1 MSKTTTPKHPPAA
14 ETAPEREPTI
24 SEQIDALTDPSF
36 MTSLARGLAVV
47 QAFSDSRKPQTIANI
62 SQKTGIP
69 RAAVRR
75 CLHTLREL
83 GYVDAELNNFSLRPK
98 VLTLGYSYLSSTPL
112 TVSAQP
118 YLNNISRALNE
129 SSSLAVLEDDE
140 VLYVARAATSR
151 VMSVALNTGSRLPAY
166 CTSLGRV
173 MLAYLPADE
182 LDQYLARTRLR
193 PMTEHTV
200 TSVKRL
206 REILAG
212 VRQAG
217 YAINDEELELGL
229 RSIAVPVRG
238 ASGKVLAALN
248 VGAQAARVS
257 VQQLEREFLP
267 VLQRGAQ
274 ELAILLP

>member
-1 MSKTTTPKHPPAA
+1 MSKATTTETRAAA
-14 ETAPEREPTI
+14 EADDEREPTI
-24 SEQIDALTDPSF
+24 AEQIDAMTDPSF

-118 YLNNISRALNE
+118 YLNDISRTLNE
-129 SSSLAVLEDDE
+129 SSSMAVLEDGE

-173 MLAYLPADE
+173 MLAHLPPDE
-182 LDQYLARTRLR
+182 LEQYLAKTKLR
-193 PMTEHTV
+193 AMTENTV
-200 TSVKRL
+200 VNQKRL
-206 REILAG
+206 REILAD
-212 VRQAG
+212 VRRDG

-238 ASGKVLAALN
+238 ASGQVLAALN

-257 VQQLEREFLP
+257 VKQLEKEFLP
-267 VLQRGAQ
+267 VLVRGAQ

>member
-1 MSKTTTPKHPPAA
+1 MSKATTTETSAA
-14 ETAPEREPTI
+14 EADDEREPTI
-24 SEQIDALTDPSF
+24 AEQIDAMTDPSF

-118 YLNNISRALNE
+118 YLNEISRTLNE
-129 SSSLAVLEDDE
+129 SSSMAVLEDGE
-140 VLYVARAATSR
+140 VLYVARASTSR

-173 MLAYLPADE
+173 MLAHLPPDE
-182 LDQYLARTRLR
+182 LERYLARTRLR
-193 PMTEHTV
+193 AMTENTV
-200 TSVKRL
+200 VNQKRL
-206 REILAG
+206 REILLD
-212 VRQAG
+212 VRRDG

-238 ASGKVLAALN
+238 ASGQVLAALN

-257 VQQLEREFLP
+257 VKQLEKEFLP
-267 VLQRGAQ
+267 VLLRGAQ

>member
-1 MSKTTTPKHPPAA
+1 MSKTTKPKTSVA
-14 ETAPEREPTI
+14 ETEPEHEPSI

-47 QAFSDSRKPQTIANI
+47 RAFSDSRKPQTIANI

-129 SSSLAVLEDDE
+129 SSSLAVLDDDE

-173 MLAYLPADE
+173 MLAHLPLAE
-182 LDQYLARTRLR
+182 LDQYLARTALR
-193 PMTEHTV
+193 PMTENTV
-200 TSVKRL
+200 VNQKRL

-217 YAINDEELELGL
+217 YAVNDEELELGL

-238 ASGKVLAALN
+238 ASGTVLAALN
-248 VGAQAARVS
+248 VGAQASRVS
-257 VQQLEREFLP
+257 VKQLEKEFLP
-267 VLQRGAQ
+267 VLLRGAQ
-274 ELAILLP
+274 ELSILLP

>member
-1 MSKTTTPKHPPAA
+1 MSKATTTETRAA
-14 ETAPEREPTI
+14 EADDEREPTI
-24 SEQIDALTDPSF
+24 AEQIDAMTDPSF

-118 YLNNISRALNE
+118 YLNDISRTLNE
-129 SSSLAVLEDDE
+129 SSSMAVLEDGE

-173 MLAYLPADE
+173 MLAHLPPDE
-182 LDQYLARTRLR
+182 LEQYLAKTKLR
-193 PMTEHTV
+193 AMTENTV
-200 TSVKRL
+200 VNQKRL
-206 REILAG
+206 REILAD
-212 VRQAG
+212 VRRDG

-238 ASGKVLAALN
+238 ASGQVLAALN

-257 VQQLEREFLP
+257 VKQLEKEFLP
-267 VLQRGAQ
+267 VLLRGAQ

>member
-1 MSKTTTPKHPPAA
+1 MSKATTTETRAA
-14 ETAPEREPTI
+14 EADDEREPTI
-24 SEQIDALTDPSF
+24 AEQIDAMTDPSF

-118 YLNNISRALNE
+118 YLNEISRTLNE
-129 SSSLAVLEDDE
+129 SSSMAVLEDGE
-140 VLYVARAATSR
+140 VLYVARASTSR

-173 MLAYLPADE
+173 MLAHLPPAE
-182 LDQYLARTRLR
+182 LEQYLAKTKLR
-193 PMTEHTV
+193 AMTENTV
-200 TSVKRL
+200 TNPKRL
-206 REILAG
+206 REILAD
-212 VRQAG
+212 VRRDG

-238 ASGKVLAALN
+238 ASGQVLAALN

-257 VQQLEREFLP
+257 VKQLEKEFLP
-267 VLQRGAQ
+267 VLVRGAQ

>member
-1 MSKTTTPKHPPAA
+1 MSKAKQT
-14 ETAPEREPTI
+14 ETAPIPQDEDREPTI
-24 SEQIDALTDPSF
+24 AEQIDAMTDPSF

-118 YLNNISRALNE
+118 YLNSISRTLNE
-129 SSSLAVLEDDE
+129 SSSLAVLDDGE

-173 MLAYLPADE
+173 MLAHLPPAE
-182 LDQYLARTRLR
+182 LDAYLAKTRLR
-193 PMTEHTV
+193 AMTKNTV
-200 TSVKRL
+200 VSQKGL

-212 VRQAG
+212 VRADG
-217 YAINDEELELGL
+217 YAVNDEELELGL

-238 ASGKVLAALN
+238 AAGTVVAALN

-257 VQQLEREFLP
+257 VKQLEKEFLP
-267 VLQRGAQ
+267 VLLKGAQ
-274 ELAILLP
+274 ELSILLP

>member
-1 MSKTTTPKHPPAA
+1 MSKATTTETRAA
-14 ETAPEREPTI
+14 EADDEREPTI
-24 SEQIDALTDPSF
+24 AEQIDAMTDPSF

-83 GYVDAELNNFSLRPK
+83 GYVEAELNNFSLRPK

-118 YLNNISRALNE
+118 YLNDISRTLNE
-129 SSSLAVLEDDE
+129 SSSMAVLEDGE

-173 MLAYLPADE
+173 MLAHLPPDE
-182 LDQYLARTRLR
+182 LEQYLAKTKLR
-193 PMTEHTV
+193 AMTENTV
-200 TSVKRL
+200 VNQKRL
-206 REILAG
+206 REILAD
-212 VRQAG
+212 VRRDG

-238 ASGKVLAALN
+238 ASGQVLAALN

-257 VQQLEREFLP
+257 VKQLEKEFLP
-267 VLQRGAQ
+267 VLLRGAQ